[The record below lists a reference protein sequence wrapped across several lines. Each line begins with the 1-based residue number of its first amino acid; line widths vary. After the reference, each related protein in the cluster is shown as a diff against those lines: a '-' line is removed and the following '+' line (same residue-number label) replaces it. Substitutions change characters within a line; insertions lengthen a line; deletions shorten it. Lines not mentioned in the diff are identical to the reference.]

1 MEWDSTTHLL
11 AAAVDHLAVA
21 NWMTA
26 TINSGE
32 DADPLDYPEAV
43 PRPNN
48 PRHDAEVAAQPD
60 ELSVATMAP
69 TSAELARFFA

>member
-1 MEWDSTTHLL
+1 MVEWDSTTHLL

-32 DADPLDYPEAV
+32 DADPQTYPEAV
-43 PRPNN
+43 PRPGV
-48 PRHDAEVAAQPD
+48 DAVKAD
-60 ELSVATMAP
+60 DSSTRGTDDSLP
-69 TSAELARFFA
+69 TPADLARFFA